1 MSQIKLYVVGLP
13 APQGSKRIVGHH
25 GGRAR
30 LVESSKKVR
39 PWRQDVKYAALSQ
52 YKGPII
58 EVPVSVDIVFYFPRP
73 RSHYGT
79 GKNAAKLKSSAPF
92 WVISK
97 SCGDLDK
104 LLRSTFDALSVSSG
118 GAEILKDDSQVAVV
132 SSRKYYSD
140 DRTSGAVIIVK
151 TIDDIKNA

>member
-1 MSQIKLYVVGLP
+1 MSVAKLYVVGLP

-52 YKGPII
+52 YKGPIL
-58 EVPVSVDIVFYFPRP
+58 EGPVNVEIGFSFPRP

-97 SCGDLDK
+97 GCGDLDK
-104 LLRSTFDALSVSSG
+104 LLRSTFDALSASSG
-118 GAEILKDDSQVAVV
+118 GANILKDDSQIAAV
-132 SSRKYYSD
+132 SAKKYYSD

-151 TIDDIKNA
+151 TIDDIKIA

>member
-1 MSQIKLYVVGLP
+1 MSEIKLYVVGLP

-58 EVPVSVDIVFYFPRP
+58 EGAVAIDIGFHFPRP
-73 RSHYGT
+73 KSHYGT
-79 GKNAAKLKSSAPF
+79 GKNATKLKNSSPY
-92 WVISK
+92 WVSSR
-97 SCGDLDK
+97 SCGDIDK
-104 LLRSTFDALSVSSG
+104 LLRSTFDALSASSG
-118 GAEILKDDSQVAVV
+118 GANLLKDDSQIAEV
-132 SSRKYYSD
+132 SSRKYYTD
-140 DRTSGAVIIVK
+140 DRTSGAVITVK
-151 TIDDIKNA
+151 TLDDIGIL